1 MKGGAVAGFTLE
13 TRSGDTVEVA
23 GKEGVTL
30 LKLVRRAGVEEL
42 EAQCGG
48 TCVCVTCHV
57 YVFPPEQARLAPIGP
72 GESRML
78 ATAYHRD
85 LASRL
90 ACQLRFDE
98 SLDGMRVRVAPINLD
113 DI

>member
-1 MKGGAVAGFTLE
+1 MARFTLE
-13 TRSGDTVEVA
+13 TRSGETVTVN
-23 GKEGVTL
+23 GKDGATV
-30 LKLVRRAGVEEL
+30 LKLVRRAGIDEL

-57 YVFPPEQARLAPIGP
+57 YVFPPAGVRLAPVGP

-85 LASRL
+85 IASRL
-90 ACQLRFDE
+90 ACQLRFE
-98 SLDGMRVRVAPINLD
+98 AALDGMHVRVAPINLD